1 MLLGVLK
8 HIFILGDSLDL
19 EVIALHFFM
28 QRQKVKG
35 VMARAPR
42 LEVRKEV
49 LRRDFSVER
58 FGIPELSDPCVGDN
72 GEDELCRLPSHCL
85 VRCAVFALRF
95 MRRFCARVND
105 GRSIVID

>member
-58 FGIPELSDPCVGDN
+58 LSIPELWDPCVGND
-72 GEDELCRLPSHCL
+72 GEDELCRLPSHYL
-85 VRCAVFALRF
+85 VRRAVRVIRF
-95 MRRFCARVND
+95 MRRLCSCAEN
-105 GRSIVID
+105 GRSVVVD